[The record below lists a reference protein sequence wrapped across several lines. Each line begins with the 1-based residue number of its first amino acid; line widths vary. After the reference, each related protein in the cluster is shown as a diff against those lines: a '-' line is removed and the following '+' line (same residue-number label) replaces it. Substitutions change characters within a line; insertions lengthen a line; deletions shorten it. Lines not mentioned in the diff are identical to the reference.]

1 MWELFRGKEH
11 AWLQGEGGMKGK
23 DGRIV
28 VNELD
33 RGKLW
38 KEHIEKNLN
47 VKMNRIKWQKQIW
60 LKDQFKK

>member
-23 DGRIV
+23 DRRIV

-47 VKMNRIKWQKQIW
+47 VENE
-60 LKDQFKK
+60 